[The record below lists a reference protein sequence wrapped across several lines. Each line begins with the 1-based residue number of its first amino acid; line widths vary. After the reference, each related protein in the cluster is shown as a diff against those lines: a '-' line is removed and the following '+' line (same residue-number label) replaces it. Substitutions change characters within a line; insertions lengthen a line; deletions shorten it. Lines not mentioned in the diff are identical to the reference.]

1 MVHCVFM
8 YFLGLKSPEISTWVL
23 KKCERVMK
31 FYTVVLKKQAIDQAF
46 LWYTHNLS
54 RIEKLS
60 IVSASMM
67 GTGSLIS

>member
-8 YFLGLKSPEISTWVL
+8 YFLGLKSFEISTWVL

-46 LWYTHNLS
+46 L
-54 RIEKLS
+54 
-60 IVSASMM
+60 
-67 GTGSLIS
+67 